1 MKPPQYIWQHPR
13 WPKLYFDE
21 AQVAQ
26 EVAFARRAQGLVE
39 GKLAALGFQERLEL
53 AAEAWTQEA
62 VATAAIE
69 GEKLDLLA
77 VRSSVAQ
84 RLGAAAFKGP
94 AAPRHVDGLLG
105 IMDDAVVKAKEPLTH
120 DRLQSWQVALF
131 PTGFSGMRPV
141 KTAAYRTEAMQIV
154 SGPHGRETVH
164 YEAPPAEDVPAQ
176 MEQFLDWFNT
186 RERDSLVQAGLSHLW
201 FETIHPF
208 DDGNGR
214 VGRNIV
220 DLCLARDAG
229 ETSRLVRIS
238 QRLLEQREAYYGEL
252 GAAQHGGPDV
262 TPWMVWFVRQ
272 VRAAWEAASDVV
284 GTSLEKARFWAGHAG
299 LRLNTRQKKAI
310 NVLLD
315 LGPGGFEGGMNTR
328 KYVSLNSTSR
338 PTASRELSEL
348 HALGVLKQVGGGR
361 STRYYVNLPG
371 WFPPEA

>member
-1 MKPPQYIWQHPR
+1 MESPQYVWQHPG
-13 WPKLYFDE
+13 WPKLTFDE
-21 AQVAQ
+21 TKIAQ
-26 EVAFARRAQGLVE
+26 EVALARRVQGLVE
-39 GKLAALGFQERLEL
+39 GKLAVLGFQERQEL
-53 AAEAWTQEA
+53 AAEAWAQEA

-94 AAPRHVDGLLG
+94 AAPRHVDGLLS
-105 IMDDAVVKAKEPLTH
+105 IMDDAVVEAKKPLTH
-120 DRLQSWQVALF
+120 ERLQSWQVALF

-154 SGPHGRETVH
+154 SGPAGRETVH
-164 YEAPPAEDVPAQ
+164 YEAPGADGVPAQ
-176 MEQFLDWFNT
+176 MQQFLDWFNT
-186 RERDSLVQAGLSHLW
+186 SKQDSVVQAALSHLW

-238 QRLLEQREAYYGEL
+238 QRLLEQREAYYHEL
-252 GAAQHGGPDV
+252 GRAQHDGLDV
-262 TPWMVWFVRQ
+262 TQWMAWFVTQ
-272 VRAAWEAASDVV
+272 VRAAWEAASKVID
-284 GTSLEKARFWAGHAG
+284 TSLEKARFWAGHAG
-299 LRLNTRQKKAI
+299 LHLNARQKKAV
-310 NVLLD
+310 NALLD

-328 KYVSLNSTSR
+328 KYVSLTGTSR
-338 PTASRELSEL
+338 PTASRELIEL
-348 HALGVLKQVGGGR
+348 NALGVLKQLGGGR

-371 WFPPEA
+371 WVPPES

>member
-1 MKPPQYIWQHPR
+1 MKSPQYLWQHPG
-13 WPKLYFDE
+13 WPKLTFDE
-21 AQVAQ
+21 FKVAQ
-26 EVAFARRAQGLVE
+26 EAALARRAQGIVE
-39 GKLAALGFQERLEL
+39 GKLAVLGFGERREL
-53 AAEAWTQEA
+53 AAEAWAQEA

-84 RLGAAAFKGP
+84 RLGGAAFKGP
-94 AAPRHVDGLLG
+94 AASRHVDGLLA

-120 DRLQSWQVALF
+120 ERLQSWQVALF

-141 KTAAYRTEAMQIV
+141 KTAAYRTDAMQIV
-154 SGPHGRETVH
+154 SGPAGRETVH
-164 YEAPPAEDVPAQ
+164 YEAPEAGEVPAQ
-176 MEQFLDWFNT
+176 MQQFLDWFNAS
-186 RERDSLVQAGLSHLW
+186 EQDSLVKAALSHLW

-238 QRLLEQREAYYGEL
+238 QRLLEQREAYYHEL
-252 GAAQHGGPDV
+252 GQAQHGGLDV
-262 TPWMVWFVRQ
+262 TRWMSWFVAQ
-272 VRAAWEAASDVV
+272 VRAAWEATSKVV
-284 GTSLEKARFWAGHAG
+284 DTSLEKARFWASHAG
-299 LRLNTRQKKAI
+299 LDLNARQKKAV
-310 NVLLD
+310 NTLLD

-328 KYVSLNSTSR
+328 KYVSLTGTSR
-338 PTASRELSEL
+338 PTASRELIEL
-348 HALGVLKQVGGGR
+348 NALGVLKQVGAGR

-371 WFPPEA
+371 WVPVE